1 MSGIDQ
7 ALILLAVTN
16 LTAFGL
22 FAFDK
27 QQAREHGSRIAERT
41 LLISALFGGLG
52 AWIGQH
58 TLRHK
63 TRKEPFRSRLGLVL
77 ILHMV
82 AVAAG
87 VWLLLS

>member
-1 MSGIDQ
+1 MSEIDQ
-7 ALILLAVTN
+7 ALIMLAVTN

-27 QQAREHGSRIAERT
+27 QRSREHGSRISERT
-41 LLISALFGGLG
+41 LLIAALFGGLG

-58 TLRHK
+58 ALRHK

-77 ILHMV
+77 ILHMMAV
-82 AVAAG
+82 AVA
-87 VWLLLS
+87 VWLLLR